1 MNPGDEQG
9 RGAVHA
15 AFTGP
20 QHSSYAAT
28 AVSTAVDPTTGR
40 PFTTYRNMAV
50 GAVSDPAGGTT
61 TVAYQFQ
68 QQTPMTG
75 GAMDPAMA
83 ATAAAYPY
91 AALKAGGGATL
102 QDDDYK
108 EDDYVGVRGGGVRAY
123 DPEAPM
129 AGDDDNDDDGGD
141 VDADDDLIEDD
152 NAAEAAGPL
161 QDVYEPDVVADRG
174 GFAYG
179 QAAAAPSWGGA
190 SDVSAMLGGTSSL
203 AGGDSQPSGLQCMQL
218 VSGHAGH
225 PLANSVPV
233 SCMAAKCGTV
243 SDLADLSDPRDVPL
257 G

>member
-1 MNPGDEQG
+1 
-9 RGAVHA
+9 
-15 AFTGP
+15 
-20 QHSSYAAT
+20 
-28 AVSTAVDPTTGR
+28 
-40 PFTTYRNMAV
+40 
-50 GAVSDPAGGTT
+50 
-61 TVAYQFQ
+61 
-68 QQTPMTG
+68 
-75 GAMDPAMA
+75 MDPAMA

-102 QDDDYK
+102 QDVAAAGAGGGGQDDYK

-161 QDVYEPDVVADRG
+161 QVNGAGGGKGEWHCGCIGRKSEALIDARVRRVAWFMRGPSTHLWWQARVACARARAHTHTHTIHTSTTATTTTHFRIPDPHSPPYSSVLTPQDVYEPDVVADRG

-203 AGGDSQPSGLQCMQL
+203 AGGDSVETTGR
-218 VSGHAGH
+218 GGGGGRA
-225 PLANSVPV
+225 
-233 SCMAAKCGTV
+233 
-243 SDLADLSDPRDVPL
+243 
-257 G
+257 